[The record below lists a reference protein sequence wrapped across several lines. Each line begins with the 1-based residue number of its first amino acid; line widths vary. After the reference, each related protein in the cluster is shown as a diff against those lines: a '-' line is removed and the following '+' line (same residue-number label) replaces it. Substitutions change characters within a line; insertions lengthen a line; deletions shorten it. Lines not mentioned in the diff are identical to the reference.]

1 MTEPTASSIEL
12 HPGATEIDHD
22 VVPGSTEWLGYMTGS
37 KVSVVLGISPFTTRL
52 ELWRQMTGRAGPQ
65 PVSAHM
71 QWGTDREP
79 IIRDATAAEL
89 GTTIHTPRMLVSKG
103 DPRFAYSVDGI
114 IDSLRLW
121 ECKTATVK
129 SAASW
134 VYGIPEH
141 YAAQWQWGAYVTGLD
156 EGLFTV
162 EIHEDFLPVSTVD
175 YPITRD
181 GKRIEQLI
189 DAMEEFLGFV
199 DSDTPPPPLGA
210 VVITD
215 PDLIELVQRWAKDN
229 AQKLDFEKA
238 IKAARKTIDPLG
250 EDARA
255 LMTEDGEV
263 LCHWTGGED
272 KAVETVD
279 WAAIEAA
286 HPGAAKAATRTYV
299 DHAALAYLV
308 PDAVKAHTTT
318 TTTSTT
324 PSLKMGA
331 RK

>member
-1 MTEPTASSIEL
+1 MTELAPSSIDL
-12 HPGATEIDHD
+12 HPDATEIDHD
-22 VVPGSTEWLGYMTGS
+22 VVPGSPEWLPYMTGS
-37 KVSVVLGISPFTTRL
+37 KVSSVLGISPFTTRL
-52 ELWRQMTGRAGPQ
+52 ELWRQMTGRAEPQ
-65 PVSAHM
+65 PVTAHM

-79 IIRDATAAEL
+79 IIREATEAALEIVL
-89 GTTIHTPRMLVSKG
+89 HTPRMLISNVN
-103 DPRFAYSVDGI
+103 PRHAYSPDGI
-114 IDSLRLW
+114 IDDPLLW
-121 ECKTATVK
+121 ECKTANVK
-129 SAASW
+129 SAARW
-134 VYGIPEH
+134 AFGIPEH
-141 YAAQWQWGAYVTGLD
+141 YAVQWQWGSYVTGIK
-156 EGLFTV
+156 EGTFTL
-162 EIHEDFLPVSTVD
+162 ETHEDFVPISTVD
-175 YPITRD
+175 YQIVRD
-181 GKRIEQLI
+181 GARIEALI
-189 DAMEEFLGFV
+189 DAVDEFLGFV

-215 PDLIELVQRWAKDN
+215 PALIELVQRWAKDN

-238 IKAARKTIDPLG
+238 IKEARKTIDPLG
-250 EDARA
+250 ESARA

-279 WAAIEAA
+279 WPAIEAA

-299 DHAALAYLV
+299 DHAALAHLV
-308 PDAVKAHTTT
+308 PEAVKTHTST